1 MLTVNEYS
9 TGKIKRATNFLNLVP
24 VRSDLNFKRENMP
37 VIQIKRIYAPPE
49 ETDGFRVLVDRLWP
63 RGIKKE
69 LAHIDIWMKEVA
81 PAADLRKWFN
91 HEPEKW
97 AEFSRK
103 YTAGLKDSDAV
114 KELVDMI
121 RKHKKITLL
130 YAAHDE
136 QHNQAVVLQ
145 QFLKTLIK

>member
-1 MLTVNEYS
+1 
-9 TGKIKRATNFLNLVP
+9 
-24 VRSDLNFKRENMP
+24 MP
-37 VIQIKRIYAPPE
+37 VIQIKRIYEPPE
-49 ETDGFRVLVDRLWP
+49 ENDGFRVLVDRLWP

-81 PAADLRKWFN
+81 PATDLRKWFN

-114 KELVDMI
+114 KELADMI
-121 RKHKKITLL
+121 RKHKKTTLL

-136 QHNQAVVLQ
+136 LHNQAVVLQ